1 MGKLIDEHIRV
12 RKQLEEAQS
21 SNTKFERELR
31 QTREAYSAL
40 QKSQGSKVS
49 TEWCQK
55 EINSLRESMQEEIQ
69 RLKVKNRELKQDLF
83 AKDEEISKLKKK
95 SSNRVKL
102 VSEQRSFKR
111 EAERMSEDLRI
122 EKSNLEKA
130 EKKLRN

>member
-1 MGKLIDEHIRV
+1 
-12 RKQLEEAQS
+12 
-21 SNTKFERELR
+21 
-31 QTREAYSAL
+31 
-40 QKSQGSKVS
+40 
-49 TEWCQK
+49 
-55 EINSLRESMQEEIQ
+55 MQEEIQ

-95 SSNRVKL
+95 TSNRVKL
-102 VSEQRSFKR
+102 VSEQRAFKR